1 MTPKSGTIP
10 TASEVPASGAV
21 FLLRA
26 DAPTQRQLSLNIGST
41 PTETTCVDERDTQDR
56 LAERLRGMGL
66 DLERQAGGR
75 CWLGRIEF
83 GGDPLLTAS
92 GPFGVAAVEFS
103 TVGSSHIK
111 CLRPEALF
119 QLPMISIAGCIE
131 QAEIE
136 GRIRAAWIDLSARLR
151 FAYDGLSSAGVAS
164 EWDGPSS
171 LVVPLELDIPDDKA
185 RVLQG
190 RSVALPTRGPLEGK
204 ALDSASDRVWEWP
217 ADAASGTEVAISI
230 HTAMEDHARGIDEK
244 IAARR
249 KSTGQG
255 ETSRPLH
262 PVFRGRDHQ
271 ILLVGP
277 YLVGDVELHA
287 ALRRRGFRVTLARSA
302 NDARSAFD
310 QNTFEAVLTDAILD
324 RAEGLE
330 LIPTLAHVPGIGQLP
345 IVLVDDRARESRRE
359 AARALGA
366 AGYLVRPIDAE
377 RLAPGLE
384 RLISE
389 RPRRRFERFAQ
400 RLAVEWDDGAD
411 GVTTMIG
418 RLGMFVSTE
427 RTNETG
433 CVDTVALALP
443 ETGAQVR
450 LDVETLYR
458 VDAAGG
464 RDPGIGV
471 RIRAFPDGDED
482 AWIDYLSD
490 LNGPAE
496 LS

>member
-1 MTPKSGTIP
+1 MAHTVWQIP
-10 TASEVPASGAV
+10 
-21 FLLRA
+21 
-26 DAPTQRQLSLNIGST
+26 LNIRVV

-56 LAERLRGMGL
+56 FAERLRGMGL
-66 DLERQAGGR
+66 DLKRQAGGR
-75 CWLGRIEF
+75 CWIGRIDF
-83 GGDPLLTAS
+83 GPDPLLAPS
-92 GPFGVAAVEFS
+92 GPFGVATVEFS
-103 TVGSSHIK
+103 TVGGSHIK

-119 QLPMISIAGCIE
+119 QLPLISIAGCIE
-131 QAEIE
+131 QAEVE

-151 FAYDGLSSAGVAS
+151 FAYDALSVAGVTS
-164 EWDGPSS
+164 EWEGPSS
-171 LVVPLELDIPDDKA
+171 LTVPLGLDSADDRA
-185 RVLQG
+185 RVVQT
-190 RSVALPTRGPLEGK
+190 RQVALPSCGPLEGR
-204 ALDSASDRVWEWP
+204 ALETASDRVCDWP
-217 ADAASGTEVAISI
+217 AEAGSGTEVAIAI
-230 HTAMEDHARGIDEK
+230 HTVMEDRARHIDEK

-249 KSTGQG
+249 MQSTSD
-255 ETSRPLH
+255 TARPLH

-271 ILLVGP
+271 VLLVGS

-302 NDARSAFD
+302 NDARKAFD

-330 LIPTLAHVPGIGQLP
+330 LIPTLAHVPGIEQLP

-411 GVTTMIG
+411 GVTTMIA

-427 RTNETG
+427 RANETG
-433 CVDTVALALP
+433 CLDTIALSLP

-471 RIRAFPDGDED
+471 RIRSFPDGDENS
-482 AWIDYLSD
+482 WIDYLSD
-490 LNGPAE
+490 LNSG
-496 LS
+496 